1 MCLHLCHCVRD
12 GVGNV
17 DFVAWIHECV
27 IEAHRPIRSLLL
39 GVQIV
44 DFLLI
49 CGHFIRDIVAT
60 VLDPAT
66 FALLQV
72 SIHLS
77 RPNRWL
83 HTVMEQTVTL
93 GEVDDVDVDSLHEL
107 AVVLHAEVE
116 PL

>member
-1 MCLHLCHCVRD
+1 MTSFGTRGASHY
-12 GVGNV
+12 N
-17 DFVAWIHECV
+17 E
-27 IEAHRPIRSLLL
+27 PK
-39 GVQIV
+39 
-44 DFLLI
+44 I
-49 CGHFIRDIVAT
+49 CDIVAT

-72 SIHLS
+72 SIHLC